1 MNRERIAIL
10 SNGVLASIIGIAP
23 VLLIISAAVNK
34 ALSETQTSS
43 WVFGSYVIAGLIGIC
58 FSLWKRLPICGSHSV
73 PAAVLLGSALMSFTL
88 EEAAGSYLIAGLL
101 MLVLGASDGFRKMV
115 ALLPIEIVMAMFAG
129 TMMKYAVGIVTLTV
143 EHVVIG
149 AACLTGFLAVS
160 LFLRP
165 FPPALG
171 AIALGSLVCWLTGE
185 FSRLQTGSFALPQLL
200 LPEFSW
206 QSVIALSLPMVVL
219 ILGTEGVQ
227 GITGLQMGGYKPPV
241 NHMVIASGIGT
252 MLSSFFGAH
261 SANTAGIMTSV
272 CASPEV
278 GRPSERYKAALITGL
293 IMLGFGVF
301 AGFLIPVVMSFPR
314 YVIDM
319 FTGFA
324 ILPVL
329 MQALSMAF
337 AGKSVS
343 LASFAAFVV
352 ALSGVT
358 ILQINAPLWSLLIGS
373 AMMVAE
379 RNLRRSEASGGREG

>member
-10 SNGVLASIIGIAP
+10 ANGILASIIGIAP

-34 ALSETQTSS
+34 GLTETQTTS

-58 FSLWKRLPICGSHSV
+58 LSVWKRMPICGSHSV
-73 PAAVLLGSALMSFTL
+73 PAAVLLGGALMSFTL

-101 MLVLGASDGFRKMV
+101 MLILGLSDGFRKMV

-129 TMMKYAVGIVTLTV
+129 TMMKYAVGIAALTV
-143 EHVVIG
+143 EHAAIG
-149 AACLTGFLAVS
+149 VPCLIGFLFVY

-171 AIALGSLVCWLTGE
+171 AIALGSLACWVTGE
-185 FSRLQTGSFALPQLL
+185 FSRLQTGSFVLPQLL
-200 LPEFSW
+200 MPEFSW
-206 QSVIALSLPMVVL
+206 QGAISLTFPMVVL

-227 GITGLQMGGYKPPV
+227 GVTGLQMGGYKPPV
-241 NHMVIASGIGT
+241 NQMVIVSGIGT

-272 CASPEV
+272 CASPDV
-278 GRPSERYKAALITGL
+278 GRQSERYKASLISGA

-301 AGFLIPVVMSFPR
+301 AGFFIPVVMSFPR
-314 YVIDM
+314 HVLDL

-329 MQALSMAF
+329 MQALSMSF
-337 AGKSVS
+337 SGKHIS
-343 LASFAAFVV
+343 LASFSAFVV

-358 ILQINAPLWSLLIGS
+358 MFQINAPLWSLLIGS
-373 AMMVAE
+373 AMMAVE
-379 RNLRRSEASGGREG
+379 RNLRRSEAKEDN